1 MLFLINSVLVKLF
14 RNITIFFSV
23 LLLSGGRSLT
33 LHDFHA
39 SVSQM
44 QYNAAEK
51 TFEISIRMF
60 TDDLENALSKETSQ
74 RIQLSAKDTHGPLI
88 ERYIRKHF
96 SFINTRRQAKSLQ
109 FVGKEQEGDATWVYV
124 EIPFAEALNG
134 CTLRQNVLMDMFD
147 DQVNL
152 VNISYL
158 SGKKTLLFK
167 RGQAV
172 QEINW

>member
-1 MLFLINSVLVKLF
+1 
-14 RNITIFFSV
+14 
-23 LLLSGGRSLT
+23 
-33 LHDFHA
+33 
-39 SVSQM
+39 
-44 QYNAAEK
+44 
-51 TFEISIRMF
+51 MF
-60 TDDLENALSKETSQ
+60 TDDLENALSKETNQ
-74 RIQLSAKDTHGPLI
+74 RIQLSAKDTHSPLI

-96 SFINTRRQAKSLQ
+96 SFINARKQAKPYQ
-109 FVGKEQEGDATWVYV
+109 YIGKEQEGDATWVYV
-124 EIPFAEALNG
+124 EVPFAEALNG

-152 VNISYL
+152 VNITYL